1 MQTGGDLGDNAGD
14 LYGEEVQS
22 FVSDASEALLGQH
35 FASKGDELFG
45 RNRFVDEPQEAV
57 FDACFDPH
65 IREKSFGIGAVV
77 ANDLDLSFDADLL
90 TEPNLPIIINLE
102 PLAENVIADLQI
114 GVEGWNGLIQKAGA
128 SLQMLGLCRNLQ
140 VSP

>member
-1 MQTGGDLGDNAGD
+1 MYKRQ
-14 LYGEEVQS
+14 
-22 FVSDASEALLGQH
+22 
-35 FASKGDELFG
+35 
-45 RNRFVDEPQEAV
+45 
-57 FDACFDPH
+57 
-65 IREKSFGIGAVV
+65 V